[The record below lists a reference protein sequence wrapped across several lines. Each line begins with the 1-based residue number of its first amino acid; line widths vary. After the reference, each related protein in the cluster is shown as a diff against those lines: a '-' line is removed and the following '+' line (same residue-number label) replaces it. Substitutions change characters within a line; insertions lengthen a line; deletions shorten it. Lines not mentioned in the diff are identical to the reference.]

1 MTTPPR
7 DPWTAEAAS
16 SAARVVR
23 ERLAVDA
30 PALAIIL
37 GSGLGDAVERLAEG
51 RSLRYQEIPG
61 FSATAVEGHAGR
73 LHVGR
78 LAGREVVVLA
88 GRFHMYEGHPA
99 RASVFPVRV
108 AHALG
113 VRAVL
118 ATNAAGGLNPAF
130 TPGDLV
136 VVTDQINLSA
146 QNPLIGAVEPGD
158 LRFPDMSAAYSA
170 RLRAHLHAA
179 AADAGVA
186 VREGTYVG
194 LLGPTYETPAEV
206 RMLQRLGADVTG
218 MSTVAEAIV
227 AAALG
232 IEFAAVSLVTN
243 PAAGLSDAPI
253 RHEDVTEAAA
263 RAARG
268 FGDLLERFVGRL

>member
-1 MTTPPR
+1 MTPR
-7 DPWTAEAAS
+7 DPWTAAAAAEAAT
-16 SAARVVR
+16 VVR
-23 ERLAVDA
+23 ERLTPDVPAV
-30 PALAIIL
+30 AIIL
-37 GSGLGDAVERLAEG
+37 GSGLGNAVERLSNG
-51 RSLRYQEIPG
+51 RSLRYEEIPG
-61 FSATAVEGHAGR
+61 FSGTAVEGHAGH
-73 LHVGR
+73 LHVGT
-78 LAGREVVVLA
+78 LGGREVLVLA

-113 VRAVL
+113 ARAVL
-118 ATNAAGGLNPAF
+118 ATNAAGGLNPAY

-158 LRFPDMSAAYSA
+158 LRFPDMSAVYSPRLCA
-170 RLRAHLHAA
+170 HLRAAA
-179 AADAGVA
+179 SDAGVP

-243 PAAGLSDAPI
+243 PAAGLSDTPI

-268 FGDLLERFVGRL
+268 FGDLLERFVARL